1 MMCCET
7 NIPRS
12 HSLQAGCGCGCTGMP
27 RRFLSAQEEK
37 EKLEEYQEQLKKEL
51 TGVQEC
57 INKLQNA

>member
-1 MMCCET
+1 MCCET
-7 NIPRS
+7 NIQRPQTR
-12 HSLQAGCGCGCTGMP
+12 QAVCDCGCTDFP

-51 TGVQEC
+51 VGVQES